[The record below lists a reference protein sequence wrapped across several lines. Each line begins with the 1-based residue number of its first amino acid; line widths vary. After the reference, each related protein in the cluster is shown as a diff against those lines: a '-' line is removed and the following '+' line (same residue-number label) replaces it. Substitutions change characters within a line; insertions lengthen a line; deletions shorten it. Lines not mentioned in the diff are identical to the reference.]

1 MDPISI
7 AVTVLAI
14 YGMLQ
19 RSPQWAGEMAEEWR
33 AARRGEVSPA
43 AAARRQRLINAGV
56 DPAAGGPMRQ
66 YVGNRWREHW
76 LDADAKATQRR
87 ADRLDKE
94 AAGEVLSRRE
104 RMQSRLD
111 DEVTRRAEQWRT
123 REPGD
128 IVPPVSTNK
137 GGDKPGPG
145 TPGGGAPS
153 PSSDTTPPSTLQP
166 AARGGSANTRTD
178 VGDPDPIPDD
188 FDGVYS
194 STVHDD
200 DYYTNPGRPREQ
212 PTTAN
217 PGGGTSA
224 TNDRDP
230 IRVDATVGAHARS
243 NTQPAATAAITAGGT
258 TMSNAV
264 AQQAVTGVI
273 SGAAE
278 ARAIQ
283 AALARATEDYVAQ
296 LNRLR
301 ARIYSLGE
309 QTLGTVQMSG
319 KSHVVANT
327 AAAAEA
333 AAAATANA
341 RACTNEVEPL
351 LGNVA
356 RAFDRINS

>member
-1 MDPISI
+1 
-7 AVTVLAI
+7 
-14 YGMLQ
+14 
-19 RSPQWAGEMAEEWR
+19 
-33 AARRGEVSPA
+33 
-43 AAARRQRLINAGV
+43 
-56 DPAAGGPMRQ
+56 MRQ
-66 YVGNRWREHW
+66 YMGNRWREHW

-87 ADRLDKE
+87 AGRLDKE
-94 AAGEVLSRRE
+94 AAGEVLTRRE

-111 DEVTRRAEQWRT
+111 DETTRMAERWRARD
-123 REPGD
+123 PGD
-128 IVPPVSTNK
+128 VVPPVSTNK

-145 TPGGGAPS
+145 TPGGGGEPS
-153 PSSDTTPPSTLQP
+153 PSGDADPPSTTPPGGGAGST
-166 AARGGSANTRTD
+166 NTRTGD
-178 VGDPDPIPDD
+178 GDPDPIPDD

-194 STVHDD
+194 STVHDN

-212 PTTAN
+212 PQTAN
-217 PGGGTSA
+217 PDAST
-224 TNDRDP
+224 TNDRNP
-230 IRVDATVGAHARS
+230 IRVDATVGDTARS
-243 NTQPAATAAITAGGT
+243 NTQPAALAAITAGGT
-258 TMSNAV
+258 MSAV
-264 AQQAVTGVI
+264 AQQAVTGVV

-283 AALARATEDYVAQ
+283 AALMHATEEYVAH
-296 LNRLR
+296 LNRIR

-341 RACTNEVEPL
+341 RACTSEVEPL

>member
-7 AVTVLAI
+7 AVTILAI
-14 YGMLQ
+14 YGMLK

-33 AARRGEVSPA
+33 AAKRGDTSPA
-43 AAARRQRLINAGV
+43 AQARRQRLIAAGV

-87 ADRLDKE
+87 AGRLDKE
-94 AAGEVLSRRE
+94 AAGEALSRRE
-104 RMQSRLD
+104 RLQSRLD
-111 DEVTRRAEQWRT
+111 DETTRLAERWRT
-123 REPGD
+123 REPSD
-128 IVPPVSTNK
+128 VVPPVSTNK
-137 GGDKPGPG
+137 GGDKPDPG
-145 TPGGGAPS
+145 TPDGGGAS
-153 PSSDTTPPSTLQP
+153 PSGDVDPPSTTPP
-166 AARGGSANTRTD
+166 GGSAGGTNTRTD
-178 VGDPDPIPDD
+178 DGDPDPIPDG
-188 FDGVYS
+188 FDGVFS

-200 DYYTNPGRPREQ
+200 DCYTNPGRPREQ
-212 PTTAN
+212 PPTAN
-217 PGGGTSA
+217 PGGSTP
-224 TNDRDP
+224 NDRDP
-230 IRVDATVGAHARS
+230 IRVDATVGAPARS
-243 NTQPAATAAITAGGT
+243 NTQPAAVAAITAGG

-264 AQQAVTGVI
+264 AQQAVTGVV

-283 AALARATEDYVAQ
+283 AALMHATDEYVAQ

-319 KSHVVANT
+319 KSHVIANT

-341 RACTNEVEPL
+341 RACTSEVEPL